1 MVDIMRQNDWMV
13 PKGWFLRDTGCK
25 GRLYFLE
32 IWMTGES
39 VPVPSSTIWTE
50 ITVHSVHKTAEAS
63 SGYIEKSRNEVCDLS
78 QWYDL
83 PTSGTFQAT
92 NTTPNCSRPAPE
104 TSHSHKLGEISS
116 SHSISFKQKKAMGFA
131 EQVIITAEHQTGH
144 MNQQVNQQSR
154 KYKCCVFLIQCSFQL
169 MSCRYLKN
177 PENTTLLTLNST
189 NT

>member
-13 PKGWFLRDTGCK
+13 PKWWFLQDTGCK

-116 SHSISFKQKKAMGFA
+116 GHSISFKQKKSYGVCRASHNYCWTSDWSYESTGQST
-131 EQVIITAEHQTGH
+131 EQKIQ
-144 MNQQVNQQSR
+144 MLWFFNS
-154 KYKCCVFLIQCSFQL
+154 VFISINELQIFKEPWKHHPIDS
-169 MSCRYLKN
+169 
-177 PENTTLLTLNST
+177 
-189 NT
+189 